1 MKKFIRIETSE
12 YLSEEDVEI
21 VFDIINEHAEIVLTT
36 AMDEDGEIISDGVAV
51 MVYEYEDNYVYEVQ
65 VSLDT
70 ETEDAEQIVEELD
83 QELDAS
89 INFEVEM
96 IEE

>member
-21 VFDIINEHAEIVLTT
+21 VFDIINEHAEVVLTT

-51 MVYEYEDNYVYEVQ
+51 MVYEYEDDYVYEVQ

-89 INFEVEM
+89 IKFEVEM